1 VRQRA
6 FVTLGFG
13 LLSVL
18 ALFALGSNIR
28 RDVYLVV
35 FTLLVGLGACWL
47 GVTAM
52 RGARRSGSLRPA
64 SSIAGVVF
72 GVIGSAVSALLLIFL
87 VTFWHPLISYSQCQ
101 ASASTVSAQQACS
114 NQLQRSMGVSG
125 LGPGG

>member
-1 VRQRA
+1 MRQRA

-13 LLSVL
+13 VLSLL
-18 ALFALGSNIR
+18 ALAAVGTNIR
-28 RDVYLVV
+28 RDVYLVI
-35 FTLLVGLGACWL
+35 FALLVGVGACWL

-64 SSIAGVVF
+64 SSIAGVVL
-72 GVIGSAVSALLLIFL
+72 GVIGSALSALMLIFL
-87 VTFWHPLISYSQCQ
+87 VTFWHPLISYSECL

-114 NQLQRSMGVSG
+114 NQLQHSVGVSG